1 MKKILLIVVALTM
14 ILNLTSCNLN
24 VNTIKY
30 PDAPETV
37 EGVNQDSYED
47 NLSGLINY
55 FKDKGYILGE
65 PTKMSAEL
73 IGAKEGYRYH
83 FKHAGVKVRVE
94 LYEYNLNELND
105 IANESLNGVRENG
118 KITVQNT
125 SIDAIISDNGKYL
138 MIYTKDK
145 DSDESIKRE
154 QEVINDFKAFKR

>member
-37 EGVNQDSYED
+37 EGVKHDSYED
-47 NLSGLINY
+47 NLTGLTNY
-55 FKDKGYILGE
+55 FKDKGYILD
-65 PTKMSAEL
+65 
-73 IGAKEGYRYH
+73 
-83 FKHAGVKVRVE
+83 FKHSGVKVRVE